1 MVGDYFSVVVVGVYR
16 TCGVGSGVEM
26 MNLLERII
34 RYLVS
39 LDGSW
44 CLYKIPTRRK

>member
-1 MVGDYFSVVVVGVYR
+1 MAGDYFSVVVVGVHR
-16 TCGVGSGVEM
+16 TCSVGSGVEM
-26 MNLLERII
+26 TNLLERVI

-44 CLYKIPTRRK
+44 CLYKIPPRK